1 MNPEKSPALLESIK
15 VVGTW
20 QHRLAEQ
27 EETTPALLKT
37 TPALQKTT
45 PTPVLT
51 TAVGVLTTAVGVLTT
66 PVGVPT
72 TTRGPA
78 AAVPAR

>member
-1 MNPEKSPALLESIK
+1 MNPEKSPIQLGSIK

-27 EETTPALLKT
+27 EETTPAL
-37 TPALQKTT
+37 QKTT
-45 PTPVLT
+45 PIPVLT

-66 PVGVPT
+66 PVGVLT